1 MCYTKSFEFFLLN
14 IDNKEI
20 EWYLVTVSVFS
31 YLWTGETW
39 AIFKIWGNMP
49 SAKDWLIIKLKSF
62 DKMSKVLLR
71 ITKGIVEPKLR
82 YHWDI
87 SFHFS
92 SMVVY
97 LSANEISERF

>member
-1 MCYTKSFEFFLLN
+1 MS
-14 IDNKEI
+14 I
-20 EWYLVTVSVFS
+20 SS

-39 AIFKIWGNMP
+39 PVFMVWGNMP
-49 SAKDWLIIKLKSF
+49 SAKDWPIIKLKAF

-71 ITKGIVEPKLR
+71 ITKGIVESKLR
-82 YHWDI
+82 YNWDI

-92 SMVVY
+92 SIVVD